1 MTVFALV
8 TNCGI
13 LDLSTSLSSPLSPEF
28 SLCIFLFI
36 PLSLCVCGG
45 LCVRAHACVCVC
57 VCVCVYV
64 CVCVCVYCR
73 TWPGMRG
80 HGQKCDIFCV

>member
-13 LDLSTSLSSPLSPEF
+13 LDLSTSLSSPLSPEI

-36 PLSLCVCGG
+36 SLSLCVCVGS
-45 LCVRAHACVCVC
+45 CVRAHACMCVCVC
-57 VCVCVYV
+57 VCVCVLSYV
-64 CVCVCVYCR
+64 AR
-73 TWPGMRG
+73 HAR